1 MNING
6 YEILGDFSA
15 ENAGCSVWAYC
26 RKDGHDFFI
35 KKFTSVTYPVSNKL
49 SPAILEKKRKKC
61 DKFYKEKK
69 EFYNHLSQCRTGNI
83 INICDFFRYES
94 SYYVITE
101 REMRPFMD
109 VKTVS
114 ALDSDRKLTLIKAVL
129 NSFVTLSDKGVVHSD
144 VKPANILVVQTVDNY
159 CTGKVIDFD
168 LGFHISNPPEE
179 PGGDLVYLAP
189 EALIRIKGGKSKI
202 NTKLDVFALA
212 LVFHEYWTGERIG
225 IPSGYNY
232 PCEVVADHKSLMFN
246 STIPPKLRELLEKML
261 ICEPDTRISASK
273 ALELLKDI
281 SSDGLKN
288 SDKKSKAP
296 EIKKNNEVKNNTSD
310 KEKKCGE
317 SIVSK
322 IPVEEPKDS
331 SSPISKLKIRMKG
344 KKIECKEPS
353 AEEMKENEFFHRPD
367 DFD

>member
-69 EFYNHLSQCRTGNI
+69 EFYNHLSQCHTGNI

-101 REMRPFMD
+101 REMRPFLD

-114 ALDSDRKLTLIKAVL
+114 ELDSDRKLTLIKAVL

-144 VKPANILVVQTVDNY
+144 VKPAN
-159 CTGKVIDFD
+159 
-168 LGFHISNPPEE
+168 
-179 PGGDLVYLAP
+179 
-189 EALIRIKGGKSKI
+189 
-202 NTKLDVFALA
+202 
-212 LVFHEYWTGERIG
+212 
-225 IPSGYNY
+225 
-232 PCEVVADHKSLMFN
+232 
-246 STIPPKLRELLEKML
+246 
-261 ICEPDTRISASK
+261 
-273 ALELLKDI
+273 
-281 SSDGLKN
+281 
-288 SDKKSKAP
+288 
-296 EIKKNNEVKNNTSD
+296 
-310 KEKKCGE
+310 
-317 SIVSK
+317 
-322 IPVEEPKDS
+322 
-331 SSPISKLKIRMKG
+331 
-344 KKIECKEPS
+344 
-353 AEEMKENEFFHRPD
+353 
-367 DFD
+367 